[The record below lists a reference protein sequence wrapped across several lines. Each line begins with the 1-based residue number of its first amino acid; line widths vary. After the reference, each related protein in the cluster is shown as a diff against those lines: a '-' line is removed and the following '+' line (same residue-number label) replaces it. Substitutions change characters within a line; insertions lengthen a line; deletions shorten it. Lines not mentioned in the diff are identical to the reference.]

1 VKFSILRS
9 TCFFGTKRD
18 RFSLFKKFSMKPI
31 HPTYDLC
38 SREIGNLRL
47 SIHNNPKVK
56 SFSGKILAADIGGTN
71 TRMALFIVEKGI
83 LRLLAERN
91 FKTRSYANFR
101 EILNIFHPEPLKDVD
116 CICLGVAGPVQKGRV
131 KGTNFSW
138 ELDQLELSRITGV
151 ERIIIINDME
161 AHAYGLG
168 ITTNYFEIKKGSN
181 IPGNAA
187 IISPGTGLGEAG
199 LFRDNNFYHPFS
211 TEGGHCDFSPRDELD
226 IELLRY
232 LQATNIHV
240 SWERIV
246 SGPGIYNIYN
256 FLKEYRKVDDPEGF
270 TERIK
275 DQHPSVVISEYS
287 KEGTS
292 PLCTEVMDL
301 FLKYLA
307 IEAAQ
312 LSLKFKAMGGIFI
325 GGGILP
331 NIVQIVDR
339 KKFTNHFINSGPM
352 DSLLFQIPI
361 KVILQQ
367 NTAIYGAAI
376 YAVMKM
382 IRLKS

>member
-1 VKFSILRS
+1 
-9 TCFFGTKRD
+9 
-18 RFSLFKKFSMKPI
+18 MKPI
-31 HPTYDLC
+31 NSTYDLYT
-38 SREIGNLRL
+38 RKIGNLRL
-47 SIHNNPKVK
+47 PIHNNPKIK
-56 SFSGKILAADIGGTN
+56 NYSGKILAADIGGTN
-71 TRMALFIVEKGI
+71 TRMALFNIEKGI
-83 LRLLAERN
+83 LRLLAERT
-91 FKTRSYANFR
+91 FKTRSYANFQ
-101 EILNIFHPEPLKDVD
+101 EILKIFHPESLKDIA
-116 CICLGVAGPVQKGRV
+116 CMCLGVAGPVQKGRV
-131 KGTNFSW
+131 KGTNFAW
-138 ELDQLELSRITGV
+138 ELDQLELSRLTGV
-151 ERIIIINDME
+151 EKIFIINDME

-181 IPGNAA
+181 ISGNAA

-199 LFRDNNFYHPFS
+199 LFLDKNVYCPFS

-226 IELLRY
+226 IELLRH
-232 LQATNIHV
+232 LQETNFHV

-256 FLKEYRKVDDPEGF
+256 FLREFRKVEDPEGF

-275 DQHPSVVISEYS
+275 AQHPSVVISEYS

-292 PLCTEVMDL
+292 PLCIEVMDL

-339 KKFTNHFINSGPM
+339 TKFTNHFINSGPM
-352 DSLLFQIPI
+352 NSLLSHIPI
-361 KVILQQ
+361 RVILQQ
-367 NTAIYGAAI
+367 DTAIYGAVI
-376 YAVMKM
+376 YAVMNM
-382 IRLKS
+382 IKLKH